1 MVDKMEILEGFLY
14 TEDHN
19 WVRIEDDV
27 AYVGATDYGQNELED
42 VVFIDFPEVGKV
54 LKTDEIMVTLESV
67 KTTIDLFMDFTG
79 EVLEINEE
87 LLDRPEMINEE
98 PYDSWLMR
106 IEINDRGNL
115 DSLMDSE
122 EYKKFLEEIK

>member
-1 MVDKMEILEGFLY
+1 MEILEGFLY

-115 DSLMDSE
+115 DSLMDS
-122 EYKKFLEEIK
+122 

>member
-1 MVDKMEILEGFLY
+1 MEILEGFLY